1 MLKLTESQIDI
12 HNMIRS
18 LKNFKTEKKFQKE
31 VIKIMVM
38 FLSDAELKYIRE
50 VFRIIDVNHDG
61 IISFQELKE
70 FLIKYDEY
78 NSDEEISQLIQS

>member
-18 LKNFKTEKKFQKE
+18 LKNFKTEKRFQKE

-38 FLSDAELKYIRE
+38 FLSDAEIKYIRE

-78 NSDEEISQLIQS
+78 NSDEEIYQLIQS